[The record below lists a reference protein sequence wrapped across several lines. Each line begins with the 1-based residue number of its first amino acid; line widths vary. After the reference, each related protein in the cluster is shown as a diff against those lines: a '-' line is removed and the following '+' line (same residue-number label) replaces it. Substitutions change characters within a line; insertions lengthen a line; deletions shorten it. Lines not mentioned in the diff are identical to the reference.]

1 MTASLIVLFLLAV
14 TAYVSFIVGKSAG
27 VAECESEHTISL
39 RLAAVAREEERR
51 QDRAE
56 VLSEALGLMG
66 QRWLHPSHQDVT
78 IDLTV
83 DPPEVTP

>member
-1 MTASLIVLFLLAV
+1 MTAALIVLFLCAITAAV
-14 TAYVSFIVGKSAG
+14 AFIVGKSAG
-27 VAECESEHTISL
+27 VAGCENEHTIAL
-39 RLAAVAREEERR
+39 RLAALARDEERR

-66 QRWLHPSHQDVT
+66 QRWLHPSRQDVT

>member
-1 MTASLIVLFLLAV
+1 MGASLIAGFLCFISSF
-14 TAYVSFIVGKSAG
+14 VSFMVGKAAG
-27 VAECESEHTISL
+27 VAECENEHTVSL